1 MSDLTNDCLVILSVE
16 FRRRLYM
23 FHAANM
29 KWHTV
34 IPLADGNSHTVEKV
48 MIIFSIFGLF

>member
-1 MSDLTNDCLVILSVE
+1 MSVLTNDCLVILSVE

-29 KWHTV
+29 KWHKV
-34 IPLADGNSHTVEKV
+34 IPLADGNSHTD
-48 MIIFSIFGLF
+48 

>member
-16 FRRRLYM
+16 FRRRLNM

-29 KWHTV
+29 KWHKV
-34 IPLADGNSHTVEKV
+34 IPLADGNSHTD
-48 MIIFSIFGLF
+48 